1 MTNQTLNLK
10 LEIKALN
17 EREFEGYG
25 STFNN
30 VDLVGDIVAPGAFKN
45 SLAEHRAA
53 GTMPLMFWMH
63 RPDQVAGA
71 WTAMKEDS
79 KGLYVKGILAETQ
92 LGNEMRTLLA
102 MKAVRGLSI
111 GFRVLDR
118 SWEDDEEHGAVRVI
132 KEVDLVEVSIV
143 SMAANPLADV
153 TASKSRLSRDGTYVP
168 SHRETEDMLRKGGF
182 SRAAARSMVLKLLGS
197 GGMPEAEN
205 DDKSS
210 GMLELGEINVDKLL
224 KAAEILTSPPAKII
238 EPTTL
243 PFWRR

>member
-1 MTNQTLNLK
+1 MNQTLNLK

-118 SWEDDEEHGAVRVI
+118 TWEDDEEHGAVRVI

-153 TASKSRLSRDGTYVP
+153 TASKSRLSAAGEYVP
-168 SHRETEDMLRKGGF
+168 TQREFEQTLRKSGYSRNTAERIALKVFDDVRG
-182 SRAAARSMVLKLLGS
+182 SLAITDQGEPDLTDVMQSLSNWGQRAAQGIEIQPV
-197 GGMPEAEN
+197 AE
-205 DDKSS
+205 DVKPSK
-210 GMLELGEINVDKLL
+210 G
-224 KAAEILTSPPAKII
+224 
-238 EPTTL
+238 
-243 PFWRR
+243 WWW

>member
-1 MTNQTLNLK
+1 MTTQTLNLK

-30 VDLVGDIVAPGAFKN
+30 VDLVGDIVAPGAFKR

-71 WTAMKEDS
+71 WLSMREDA
-79 KGLYVKGILAETQ
+79 KGLYVKGVLAETQ

-111 GFRVLDR
+111 GFYVRER
-118 SWEDDEEHGAVRVI
+118 MWEDDEEHGAVRVL
-132 KEVDLVEVSIV
+132 KDVELVEVSIV
-143 SMAANPLADV
+143 SMAANPLADI
-153 TASKSRLSRDGTYVP
+153 TGSKARLSASGEYVP
-168 SHRETEDMLRKGGF
+168 TQREFEQTLRKSGY
-182 SRAAARSMVLKLLGS
+182 SRNTAERIALKVFEDVRGSLAYPHQGEPDLAEVLQSLDKWGQCAAHGS
-197 GGMPEAEN
+197 EKPEPAEVQPS
-205 DDKSS
+205 K
-210 GMLELGEINVDKLL
+210 E
-224 KAAEILTSPPAKII
+224 
-238 EPTTL
+238 
-243 PFWRR
+243 WWW